1 MVESVDTTDL
11 KSVALEVWGFKSP
24 RSYQMKIGDLVV
36 TKTHRHVGCIIDIK
50 KQKWAGICAKV
61 LFFKSGIQKWRK
73 LDNLEPFDKGSK
85 E

>member
-61 LFFKSGIQKWRK
+61 LIFEMGEKWIK
-73 LDNLEPFDKGSK
+73 IDQLQLFDKGSK

>member
-1 MVESVDTTDL
+1 
-11 KSVALEVWGFKSP
+11 
-24 RSYQMKIGDLVV
+24 MKIGDLVV
-36 TKTHRHVGCIIDIK
+36 TKTHIF
-50 KQKWAGICAKV
+50 AKV